1 MSASNLSVP
10 NLLQIV
16 PSLAGGGLAR
26 ATLDAAQAVIA
37 QGGSAVVASPG
48 GAMVADLLRLRGTHL
63 ELPPFG
69 NPLWARLT
77 LPGRLA
83 SSLRTADI
91 DVVMSRSPATA
102 WLAKAVARRL
112 DARWVAMLHRPPGA
126 TGMID
131 KMVERRLAR
140 ADGLIAVSEHVAR
153 SARER
158 LPAAAADRLDIIPP
172 GVNFD
177 RFDPALVRAD
187 RVIRLAGDLRLPDGR
202 QVILCPA
209 RLDEDRGQ
217 RVLIDAVRLLGRD
230 DVFCLLL
237 GSTGAPTPFEK
248 ELERHIERATLL
260 GKVQIGP
267 YVDDMPAAYMLA
279 DVVVTL
285 GGPSQGFSRAL
296 IEAQAMGRPVVTEE
310 GGGAAEAVL
319 AGTTGW
325 LAKPHD
331 PKSLA
336 DSLAAALA
344 LSVTQRAELARA
356 AQEQV
361 HRRYDLAHSNQRLL
375 ALLHRVSG

>member
-1 MSASNLSVP
+1 MSASNLSAP

-16 PSLAGGGLAR
+16 PSLSGGGLAR

-69 NPLWARLT
+69 NPLWARLI

-83 SSLRTADI
+83 SSLRTSDI

-112 DARWVAMLHRPPGA
+112 DAKWIATLHRPPHA
-126 TGMID
+126 TGLID
-131 KMVERRLAR
+131 TMVERRLAR
-140 ADGLIAVSEHVAR
+140 AHGLIAVSEHVAQR
-153 SARER
+153 ARER
-158 LPAAAADRLDIIPP
+158 LPPAAADRLEIIPP
-172 GVNFD
+172 GINFD

-209 RLDEDRGQ
+209 RFDEDRGQ
-217 RVLIDAVRLLGRD
+217 KTLIDAVRLLGRD

-296 IEAQAMGRPVVTEE
+296 IEAQAMGRPVVTED

-319 AGTTGW
+319 PGTTGW
-325 LAKPHD
+325 LARPDD
-331 PKSLA
+331 PQSLA
-336 DSLAAALA
+336 NSLAAGLA
-344 LSVTQRAELARA
+344 LSVAQRAELARA

-361 HRRYDLAHSNQRLL
+361 RRRYDVAHSNQRLL